1 MDGWMD
7 GWMDL
12 MKSIISVISAHHTF
26 NILFLHLFV
35 DFFCLF
41 PSAAGGERMWRGGR
55 GGGGGVE
62 IELNKNNKV
71 IQLLDV
77 NRVILIYIISSAIM
91 HVLEK

>member
-1 MDGWMD
+1 MDGFD
-7 GWMDL
+7 DDCF
-12 MKSIISVISAHHTF
+12 MKSISFISAHHTF
-26 NILFLHLFV
+26 NILFLHLFI

-55 GGGGGVE
+55 KGGEGGVE